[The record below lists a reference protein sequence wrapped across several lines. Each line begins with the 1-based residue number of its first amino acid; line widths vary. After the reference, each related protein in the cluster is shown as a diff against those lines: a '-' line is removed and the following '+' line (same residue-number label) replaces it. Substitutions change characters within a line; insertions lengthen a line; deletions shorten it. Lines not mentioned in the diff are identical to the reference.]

1 MLSIFKKF
9 YPQRGAAVI
18 ETALTIPIVIYLIF
32 FLIELLRIKD
42 IQSAL
47 DAIAEECSVQF
58 MFTKSTNA
66 GDASESSSGSA
77 TTGGITPS
85 NFDTII
91 AKYKPKYISPEDIT
105 YYFTFFDTPKEM
117 YENDKNIAVYW
128 PESENST
135 SPQND
140 MVIEGTS
147 EKSDSSGEETSKNDT
162 STGNKGQ
169 KKIMEV
175 ISNYKHPEKGLEDV
189 TLNHRAFILT
199 VVVRYRFTSAF
210 VSKLFMGGSNTKSK
224 DGFLIWSRGV
234 GFCR

>member
-9 YPQRGAAVI
+9 CSPKGAAII
-18 ETALTIPIVIYLIF
+18 EAALTIPIVIYLIF

-91 AKYKPKYISPEDIT
+91 AKYKPKYVSQEDIT

-117 YENDKNIAVYW
+117 YENNKNIAVYW

-135 SPQND
+135 SPQDD
-140 MVIEGTS
+140 MVIESTS
-147 EKSDSSGEETSKNDT
+147 ENDFSSE
-162 STGNKGQ
+162 
-169 KKIMEV
+169 IMEQ

-199 VVVRYRFTSAF
+199 VVIRYRFTSAF
-210 VSKLFMGGSNTKSK
+210 VSQLFMGGSNTKSE

>member
-1 MLSIFKKF
+1 MLSVFKKF
-9 YPQRGAAVI
+9 YCPQKGAAVI
-18 ETALTIPIVIYLIF
+18 EAALTIPIVLYLIF
-32 FLIELLRIKD
+32 FLVELLRIKD

-47 DAIAEECSVQF
+47 DAIAEECSIQF

-135 SPQND
+135 SPKND

-147 EKSDSSGEETSKNDT
+147 ENDFSSE
-162 STGNKGQ
+162 
-169 KKIMEV
+169 IMEQ

-234 GFCR
+234 GFCK

>member
-9 YPQRGAAVI
+9 YPQKGAAVI
-18 ETALTIPIVIYLIF
+18 ETALTIPIVLYLIF

-66 GDASESSSGSA
+66 GDASGSSSGSA

-135 SPQND
+135 SPQDD

-147 EKSDSSGEETSKNDT
+147 ENNFSS
-162 STGNKGQ
+162 
-169 KKIMEV
+169 KIMEQ
-175 ISNYKHPEKGLEDV
+175 ISNYKHPEKGLGDV

>member
-1 MLSIFKKF
+1 MLSVFKKF
-9 YPQRGAAVI
+9 YSPKGAAII
-18 ETALTIPIVIYLIF
+18 EAALTIPIVLYLIF

-66 GDASESSSGSA
+66 GNASESLSGSA

-91 AKYKPKYISPEDIT
+91 AKYKPKYISQEDIT

-117 YENDKNIAVYW
+117 YENNKNIAVYW

-135 SPQND
+135 SPQDD
-140 MVIEGTS
+140 MVIESTS
-147 EKSDSSGEETSKNDT
+147 ENDFSSE
-162 STGNKGQ
+162 
-169 KKIMEV
+169 IMEQ

-199 VVVRYRFTSAF
+199 VVIRYRFTSAF
-210 VSKLFMGGSNTKSK
+210 VSQLFMGGSNTKSE